1 MYTISAILWILGACL
16 IVLYGFITFSEVT
29 FLRLLITMV
38 PVLVFGFYLSYNIR
52 RMVASVLTSRSEAQL
67 LNPVTK
73 IQ

>member
-16 IVLYGFITFSEVT
+16 ITLYGFITFSEVS
-29 FLRLLITMV
+29 FLRLLITTV